1 MKNSKN
7 LKNKAFKIF
16 CSTVLICSIL
26 FFAISIWQVTNE
38 ILVNEMQ
45 RQCSLIIND
54 AVEKAFKKVGT
65 NLFEIQ
71 GTPPTSFMSINTYK
85 VNTIRS
91 TVSDYIYDKFD
102 NHEYHTLKVHLGT
115 VLCPY
120 IFAGRGPYISVSM
133 VPVSEVYVD
142 LESVN
147 QTYGINQVVNNIYVD
162 VLIDVRAAGKI
173 NLSQTTVSTRIAA
186 VQTLVTGDVPQT
198 FVSVDKGGNTIAK

>member
-1 MKNSKN
+1 MVNYKN

-16 CSTVLICSIL
+16 CAAICICSVL
-26 FFAISIWQVTNE
+26 FFTVSIWQVTNE
-38 ILVNEMQ
+38 VLVNEMQ

-54 AVEKAFKKVGT
+54 AVEKAFKRVGT
-65 NLFEIQ
+65 DLYEIK
-71 GTPPTSFMSINTYK
+71 GTPPVSLMSVNTYK

-102 NHEYHTLKVHLGT
+102 NHEYHTLKIHLGT

-120 IFAGRGPYISVSM
+120 IFAGKGPYISVSM
-133 VPVSEVYVD
+133 VPVSDVFVD
-142 LESVN
+142 IESLN

-173 NLSQTTVSTRIAA
+173 NLSQTTVNTRILA

-198 FVSVDKGGNTIAK
+198 YVSVDKGENKVAK